1 MTPLASS
8 VSPKRELFKGKRL
21 TNSKTISTPPLP
33 DCRGSF
39 EFRSAKMAAANP
51 GGSPVEKTRHLLG
64 VAAPV
69 GTAPTTKSLSE
80 SLSPSVSSST
90 LSTSTSAS
98 SQISS
103 TTFESVRRS
112 WPPRKR
118 KCPAQQDEDGPYVK
132 KPPNAFM
139 LYLKEQRPKVIAEL
153 NIPGNAAVNAVVGQR
168 WKSLSNDQKARY
180 FKQAET
186 ERQNH
191 AKEHPAWSTK
201 ENYVCPTI
209 ISL

>member
-51 GGSPVEKTRHLLG
+51 GGSPPPSFFQVEKTRHLLG
-64 VAAPV
+64 EAAPV

-80 SLSPSVSSST
+80 SLSPSVSSGT

-112 WPPRKR
+112 WPPSA
-118 KCPAQQDEDGPYVK
+118 C
-132 KPPNAFM
+132 AF
-139 LYLKEQRPKVIAEL
+139 
-153 NIPGNAAVNAVVGQR
+153 
-168 WKSLSNDQKARY
+168 
-180 FKQAET
+180 
-186 ERQNH
+186 
-191 AKEHPAWSTK
+191 
-201 ENYVCPTI
+201 
-209 ISL
+209 